1 MNGLYK
7 KAGGTF
13 ILKSFGLGIAFI
25 FQIILGR
32 VLNPELYGE
41 YTMYLTYSTVFSI
54 ITIMGIDRN
63 LIKEVARYEGDETKE
78 KSLLRFSSQVSI
90 IIMILVA
97 VILLIIRGFI
107 GFSNYG
113 LLLLLSMIAIRSII
127 AILDGFLQGKGNVLQ
142 VTLLNTIINNVLKM
156 VLFIV
161 LIFLNIESFKAAIY
175 SFVISEIV
183 TIILRITKISKSLSS
198 ITNSKQVLS
207 SEEKRTFIKYSLTVA
222 LISGIGLMLQNIDKI
237 MISAYLDLSKV
248 GIYKVA
254 QNYVSLISVFVTPFI
269 AFWPVISKLYNENK
283 IRQIELEMKR
293 IVRIV
298 TYLVI
303 PKFFIFLFVG
313 NDLLAVFGE
322 SYITE
327 EAGLSLIILAFSFLI
342 DAISGPVGSILTM
355 TKYAKLA
362 LFNNIASLL
371 INITLN
377 IILIGRFGIVGVAI
391 ATGMSIISNNLISII
406 QVKLLLGIFSYDYR
420 NFIQII
426 SMGLVNYS
434 IGIILID
441 RILVENIYTRIIIFG
456 IIIYS
461 LNLIILAITQRKK
474 IKKFLARRT

>member
-1 MNGLYK
+1 MSGLYR

-25 FQIILGR
+25 FQILLGR

-54 ITIMGIDRN
+54 ITILGMDRN

-78 KSLLRFSSQVSI
+78 KSLLRFSSQTSI
-90 IIMILVA
+90 LITILVA

-113 LLLLLSMIAIRSII
+113 LLLLLSMIVIRSMV

-142 VTLLNTIINNVLKM
+142 VTLLNSVINNVLKM

-161 LIFLNIESFKAAIY
+161 FVFLNIESLKAAIY

-183 TIILRITKISKSLSS
+183 TIILRITNISKGLNGIISPKL
-198 ITNSKQVLS
+198 TLS
-207 SEEKRTFIKYSLTVA
+207 SEDKRTFIKYSLTVA

-237 MISAYLDLSKV
+237 MISAYLDLSRV

-269 AFWPVISKLYNENK
+269 AFWPVISKLYNENN
-283 IRQIELEMKR
+283 IGQIEIEMKR

-303 PKFFIFLFVG
+303 PMFFIFLFLG
-313 NDLLAVFGE
+313 NDLLAIFGE
-322 SYITE
+322 AYVTE
-327 EAGLSLIILAFSFLI
+327 EAELALIILSFSFLI
-342 DAISGPVGSILTM
+342 DAVSGPIGSILTM

-362 LFNNIASLL
+362 LYNNIASLL

-377 IILIGRFGIVGVAI
+377 LILIGRFGIVGVAI
-391 ATGMSIISNNLISII
+391 ATGVSIIANNLISIF
-406 QVKLLLGIFSYDYR
+406 QVKILLGILSYDYR
-420 NFIQII
+420 NLIQIL
-426 SMGLVNYS
+426 SMGVVNYLL
-434 IGIILID
+434 GIILKD
-441 RILVENIYTRIIIFG
+441 VVSFENIYARIITFG
-456 IIIYS
+456 IVMYT
-461 LNLIILAITQRKK
+461 LNLFALLITQQKNIHK
-474 IKKFLARRT
+474 LLGRRT